1 MGDAGAAALFGS
13 GAAPRKLR
21 PSSNGITTVP
31 ATVRGLAR
39 LEELHLYHNKLVS
52 VDGAIVALEGML
64 RRIDLDG
71 NGDTLLQPPAVY
83 ARNYDGGDSSDSE
96 DGGDSS
102 PAPPRSRR
110 WRAPSTRP
118 LLALGAL
125 SLPGQSAT
133 SVAAAVR
140 RKVGH
145 SDVRIACDKPNL
157 ILLVFYLFYVLYIIC
172 ALSEVR
178 SLLLEANSHG
188 RRLAPTTA
196 AQILAPHRRL

>member
-1 MGDAGAAALFGS
+1 LHDNNVGDAGAAALFGS

-39 LEELHLYHNKLVS
+39 LEELYPYHNKLVS

-102 PAPPRSRR
+102 PAPLSRYSR
-110 WRAPSTRP
+110 EAGVPYSRAKLVLVGDERAGKAATRRM
-118 LLALGAL
+118 LGEGKAC
-125 SLPGQSAT
+125 AT
-133 SVAAAVR
+133 AAAEPDTGA
-140 RKVGH
+140 KFTGFH
-145 SDVRIACDKPNL
+145 
-157 ILLVFYLFYVLYIIC
+157 
-172 ALSEVR
+172 LS
-178 SLLLEANSHG
+178 
-188 RRLAPTTA
+188 
-196 AQILAPHRRL
+196 